1 LSILEY
7 FSKASI
13 DILDFIIGGRTGIAD
28 IASIGADADADDDD
42 DDDVE
47 GIEVERDSS
56 NVADVKDVVAEVE
69 DDKILSFI
77 VSLAFD
83 DFARS
88 STADMTLD
96 EIDIVAVVVVDKR
109 VDPLAAAD
117 EFVDPVAAERE
128 DPLVAAAD
136 FVAVDLLAAETVT
149 PPAPA
154 ADVVTVTPLATKLDT
169 PDKFSI
175 ADTPLDDVV
184 VIIFISSIFLST
196 ILYGILS
203 SYFVSSISSL
213 V

>member
-13 DILDFIIGGRTGIAD
+13 DILDFVIGGRTGIAD
-28 IASIGADADADDDD
+28 IASIGADAD
-42 DDDVE
+42 DVE

-56 NVADVKDVVAEVE
+56 NLAEIE
-69 DDKILSFI
+69 DDKILSLI

-96 EIDIVAVVVVDKR
+96 EIDIVAVVVKREDPLVAADER
-109 VDPLAAAD
+109 VDPLAAA
-117 EFVDPVAAERE
+117 
-128 DPLVAAAD
+128 AD
-136 FVAVDLLAAETVT
+136 VVTVDLLAADFVT
-149 PPAPA
+149 L
-154 ADVVTVTPLATKLDT
+154 TPLATKLDT
-169 PDKFSI
+169 QDKFSI
-175 ADTPLDDVV
+175 ADTPLDVV
-184 VIIFISSIFLST
+184 VVIFISSLFLST